1 MTFDE
6 YINNPMGIK
15 NSVISN
21 REMYRTMYMNKLDKI
36 LVRETGTINYKLYK
50 DKNKYYC
57 YMKIPSE
64 VVPNFYY
71 DVIAEFTEPKDKK
84 IPLDA
89 TLKNY
94 NVRFFSN
101 DPSFVFT
108 FCHAFIKNKLFI
120 NEYSDKMSKE
130 AIKRRAVEK
139 NPQEIVGYVKS
150 LYFMYLI
157 MRKKDLFI
165 KIKYSDVYNEK
176 IIKKEIMEADKKIH
190 LRQESNKKINV
201 EKKKEKQK
209 LKDNINRSSMEKGIH
224 NTNSIKTTKMSSTTR
239 KTNTIKR
246 TKKI

>member
-21 REMYRTMYMNKLDKI
+21 REMYRTMYMTKLDKI
-36 LVRETGTINYKLYK
+36 LVRETGTITYKLYK

-120 NEYSDKMSKE
+120 TDYSDKMSKE
-130 AIKRRAVEK
+130 AIKKRAVEK

-157 MRKKDLFI
+157 MRKKDLFL
-165 KIKYSDVYNEK
+165 KIKYSDLYNEK
-176 IIKKEIMEADKKIH
+176 TVKKEIMEADKKIH
-190 LRQESNKKINV
+190 LRQESSRKKSI
-201 EKKKEKQK
+201 EKKKEKQQ
-209 LKDNINRSSMEKGIH
+209 LKDNINRSSMERGIH
-224 NTNSIKTTKMSSTTR
+224 TTNSVKSIKSTGVTK
-239 KTNTIKR
+239 KTNAIKR

>member
-21 REMYRTMYMNKLDKI
+21 REMYRTMYMTKLDKI
-36 LVRETGTINYKLYK
+36 LVRETGTITYKLYK

-120 NEYSDKMSKE
+120 TEYSDKMSKE
-130 AIKRRAVEK
+130 AIKKRAVEK

-157 MRKKDLFI
+157 MRKKDLFL
-165 KIKYSDVYNEK
+165 KIKYSDLYNEK
-176 IIKKEIMEADKKIH
+176 TVKKEIMEADKKIH
-190 LRQESNKKINV
+190 LRQESSRKKSI
-201 EKKKEKQK
+201 EKKKEKQQ
-209 LKDNINRSSMEKGIH
+209 LKDNINRSSMERGIRT
-224 NTNSIKTTKMSSTTR
+224 TNSVKSIKSTGVTK
-239 KTNTIKR
+239 KTNAIKR